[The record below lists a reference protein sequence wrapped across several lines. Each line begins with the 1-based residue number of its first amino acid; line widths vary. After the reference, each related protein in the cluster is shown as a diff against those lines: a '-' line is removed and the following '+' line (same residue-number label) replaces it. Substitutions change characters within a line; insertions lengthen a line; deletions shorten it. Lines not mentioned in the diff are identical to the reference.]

1 MDAKSKP
8 SPYSTGGGGYV
19 YEHEVGATYLAA
31 MICGDVVP
39 GADGTVVEV
48 RFQQRAA
55 GHILDDL
62 VVVFDKGGNTHRLS
76 LQVKHGLSI
85 GATRDFKDL
94 IADCWRMFA
103 GRDGAA
109 FDPSLDRLG
118 IVVPHVTVDAQR
130 HLLPVLE
137 MARDSVDGAAF
148 RDRMARGDHSR
159 RRSEFVYTI
168 KSAIGDSGGPDVADD
183 DLWRFLRL
191 LHIVVLDMGGPATSG
206 RSLADGIS
214 LRALERPGEGDE
226 GKLFGSLRAVA
237 ADLASKG
244 GSIGAAA
251 LRGRLSSFGLRG
263 HAKTEED
270 AKRLRKHSQTVM
282 DGIKKEIAYKI
293 ALGRAPLLKELEE
306 KTRANAVTV
315 VHGEPFAG
323 KSALVRTFAEKK
335 GPGAAIFFGAEHM
348 GGSGSAEAF
357 LSSLGVRCSLG
368 DILET
373 CGAAPHRY
381 VVIDGLDR
389 IAYNPEKMQIA
400 QGLLAAVTRYN
411 ARAAASAAGDTEW
424 KIIVTTRNAHLEDV
438 ARTVADWCGG
448 AWPAT
453 LEVGPL
459 RGEEI
464 DEVRRQAPQLGR
476 IAAGRLGSL
485 LSLPGYLDMAATW
498 SLHSP
503 EGEAGDVGEG
513 WLFDRF
519 WNEAVLRR
527 GGMRGGRGHGRT
539 REKLLMDMAARA
551 CEGRPP
557 ADLHDLDQDAVDGLL
572 SDELARRVGSRLV
585 AAHDVIEDYAL
596 ARAIDGD
603 GSLRPLLEGG
613 ADGRRLA
620 RPLRICAAK
629 MLEADG
635 SPGRWESLLEDCRG
649 LENGEVWARECLL
662 GIADSD
668 VARSNLDAAADAF
681 LRDGGS
687 LLARLLAALPSAFL
701 RENPHWTQA
710 VEERR
715 AAHLTMH
722 EAHYKLPRDER
733 FSPVLSFAL
742 DNMESLGGAA
752 VAEFIRTA
760 AKWAR
765 SGKDRPLK
773 RRVAAY
779 AAQHAGWL
787 RGHENVLGQGM
798 DESDKTKGLVAAI
811 ILYSSDVAPDLVEEL
826 VSASPPIV
834 NNRHFR
840 RGLIEEYGR
849 VHLCRFLPKVAVD
862 VLSRTM
868 CTSSIAPLLNHSV
881 PGTRD
886 DGWTDMAS
894 PTEGP
899 FYLFLRF
906 HTEHGLELVHR
917 LLNHATEQWRRAQE
931 AGNPLHP
938 PRRPLPQTILLE
950 DGPVKVYGDEHA
962 FAWCGHT
969 GLAPDLVA
977 SALMALELW
986 LDRQIKEGNEPPA
999 ALLGR
1004 VLRGTT
1010 SAAVV
1015 GVCCAVA
1022 LKHKEKSAEAVLPIL
1037 ANPAFWIMDAKRLES
1052 DMQAG
1057 NAIRLQ
1063 AIFFAR
1069 DRVMKEKCEQAMRRA
1084 AERHRAGLLSA
1095 FVPLLLFG
1103 GPDAVRVKLEGAL
1116 KAFPDRIPVF
1126 FEDDYHDGH
1135 AMKLRQRCCEIWSS
1149 QADRNNYTH
1158 SVVSENAFEIAFD
1171 EGRFLTDNEKQVE
1184 QQRLAHK
1191 KILDFL
1197 MWSYALIEENKIGP
1211 SFTVESALE
1220 YAAQIAEED
1229 FASSLPAY
1237 YATSAVDARANLFG
1251 ALIVHR
1257 WDEVAEAGMADACM
1271 KSLEEMAG
1279 AFDPRAKDEQ
1289 SYPYGA
1295 DRAVARALP
1304 QYYLRGGRR
1313 RGARKAILKFAEAYN
1328 PEVFGFLMHG
1338 LCALWG
1344 REDGLVLECITK
1356 ARRRFRNQKD
1366 IFGRPYTDW
1375 TGYAAVLSALHAIPP
1390 VSGGTERRLE
1400 RIVDD
1405 MLDYTIAAF
1414 GEFERNLDYGGAYLA
1429 FHNAWCPHFFRILGS
1444 RAAGRPALRDHIRAK
1459 IASHWEAAPALLE
1472 GYMRWTLHWGMEAGR
1487 KDDLLAVWKKL
1498 LPMVIK
1504 SKFAAGYYRD
1514 EVVKKSILSL
1524 LLFADPQGAGG
1535 SPERLAMLEEFAGE
1549 ASSWCEALAGDK
1561 DAIEIVAALLASA
1574 PPALLLAH
1582 GIGWIWTMLQPA
1594 DLNDLSSVTIKLLS
1608 QALYNASTCERPAGG
1623 LPDLYDEYAWIVDRL
1638 VSLNDPAAESLRD
1651 TGKNPYEGVR
1661 GPSRR

>member
-1 MDAKSKP
+1 M
-8 SPYSTGGGGYV
+8 
-19 YEHEVGATYLAA
+19 YEYTVGAVYLAA
-31 MICGDVVP
+31 MACGRSAP
-39 GADGTVVEV
+39 GADGTVTEV
-48 RFQQRAA
+48 RFQQRNA
-55 GHILDDL
+55 GHLLDDL
-62 VVVFDKGGNTHRLS
+62 VVVFYKGGSTRRLS

-85 GATRDFKDL
+85 GATRDFKGA
-94 IADCWRMFA
+94 IADCWKMFT
-103 GRDGAA
+103 GQGGAA
-109 FDPSLDRLG
+109 FDPSLDLMG
-118 IVVPHVTVDAQR
+118 IVVPRVSGNAHD
-130 HLLPVLE
+130 HYLPVLE
-137 MARDSVDGAAF
+137 TARDSIDGASFWAS
-148 RDRMARGDHSR
+148 MARGGHSR
-159 RRSEFVYTI
+159 RRNEFVDAI
-168 KSAIGDSGGPDVADD
+168 KSAIEDSGGPDAAGD
-183 DLWRFLRL
+183 DLWKFLRL
-191 LHIVVLDMGGPATSG
+191 LHIVVLDMDGTAASG
-206 RSLADGIS
+206 RILAGV
-214 LRALERPGEGDE
+214 LCHGALAEPGEGD
-226 GKLFGSLRAVA
+226 GDNLFNALKAVA
-237 ADLASKG
+237 ADLAPKG
-244 GSIGAAA
+244 GSIRTAA
-251 LRGRLSSFGLRG
+251 LRGRLSSFGLRDR
-263 HAKTEED
+263 AKTEAD
-270 AKRLRKHSQTVM
+270 ARSLGEHSRTVM
-282 DGIKKEIAYKI
+282 GGIKKTIGGTI
-293 ALGRAPLLKELEE
+293 SLGRAPLLKALEE
-306 KTRANAVTV
+306 TTRANAVTV

-323 KSALVRTFAEKK
+323 KSALVLTFAEKK
-335 GPGAAIFFGAEHM
+335 GPGAAMFFGAEHM
-348 GGSGSAEAF
+348 GGGNIEAF
-357 LSSLGVRCSLG
+357 LSSLGVRCTMDDLLG
-368 DILET
+368 T
-373 CGAAPHRY
+373 YGTTPHRY
-381 VVIDGLDR
+381 VIIDGLDR
-389 IAYNPEKMQIA
+389 IAYEPEKA
-400 QGLLAAVTRYN
+400 RVVKALLAAVSRHN
-411 ARAAASAAGDTEW
+411 AWASKLQAAGGGASW
-424 KIIVTTRNAHLEDV
+424 KIIVTTRNAHLDVV
-438 ARTVADWCGG
+438 ARTVVDWCNSTQL
-448 AWPAT
+448 AT

-459 RGEEI
+459 RDEEI
-464 DEVRRQAPQLGR
+464 GEVCRQAPQLGR
-476 IAAGRLGSL
+476 ITAGRLGGL
-485 LSLPGYLDMAATW
+485 LSLPGYLDMVATW
-498 SLHSP
+498 SLSSP
-503 EGEAGDVGEG
+503 EGAPGAVGEG

-527 GGMRGGRGHGRT
+527 GGMRDGRGHELA
-539 REKLLMDMAARA
+539 REELLTDMAARA
-551 CEGRPP
+551 CEGSPP
-557 ADLHDLDQDAVDGLL
+557 ADLHDQDQDAVNGLL
-572 SDELARRVGSRLV
+572 SDALARRVGDHLV

-596 ARAIDGD
+596 AKVIGCPESRRT
-603 GSLRPLLEGG
+603 LFENG
-613 ADGRRLA
+613 ADRRKLS

-629 MLEADG
+629 MLEVDG
-635 SPGRWESLLEDCRG
+635 SADEWESLFEDCRRSADG
-649 LENGEVWARECLL
+649 DVLARECLL

-668 VARSNLDAAADAF
+668 AARSNLDAAAGAL
-681 LRDGGS
+681 LRDGGA
-687 LLARLLAALPSAFL
+687 LLAGLLVALPSAFSK
-701 RENPHWTQA
+701 ENPRWAQA
-710 VEERR
+710 VEERGGTYSAMR
-715 AAHLTMH
+715 AA
-722 EAHYKLPRDER
+722 YRKLPRDEK

-742 DNMESLGGAA
+742 DNMESLGGAT
-752 VAEFIRTA
+752 VAKFIRTA
-760 AKWAR
+760 AKWAF
-765 SGKDRPLK
+765 SGADCFLK
-773 RRVAAY
+773 KRVADY

-787 RGHENVLGQGM
+787 RGHGNVLGQGM

-811 ILYSSDVAPDLVEEL
+811 ILYSADAAPDLVEEL
-826 VSASPPIV
+826 VSGSPPIV
-834 NNRHFR
+834 NSRHFR
-840 RGLIEEYGR
+840 RGLIEEYGW
-849 VHLCRFLPKVAVD
+849 VHLCKFLPRVAVD

-868 CTSSIAPLLNHSV
+868 CTSSIVPLLNHSV

-899 FYLFLRF
+899 FYPFLVF
-906 HTEHGLELVHR
+906 DSEHGLELVHR
-917 LLNHATEQWRRAQE
+917 LLNHATEQWRGAQE

-938 PRRPLPQTILLE
+938 PRMPLPQAILLE
-950 DGPVKVYGDEHA
+950 DCRVDVYGDEHA

-986 LDRQIKEGNEPPA
+986 LDTQIESAKESPA
-999 ALLGR
+999 ALFGR

-1158 SVVSENAFEIAFD
+1158 SVVSEDVFEIAFD
-1171 EGRFLTDNEKQVE
+1171 EGRLLTDDEKQPE

-1191 KILDFL
+1191 KVLDFL

-1304 QYYLRGGRR
+1304 QYYLRGGRS

-1366 IFGRPYTDW
+1366 MFGRPYTDW